1 MNKIGFLASVFFIL
15 SIIFLDNAYAENVP
29 LCVKN
34 TAKWYGEGLISET
47 DFINAI
53 KFLIENNIIV
63 LDFEKVAL
71 PAEESLEPSVAVV
84 IIPNGNAKQSN
95 TGFYVP
101 LNLEIRKGT
110 IAQWINED
118 NFSHTISSQNEFGK
132 AISLFNSPVLK
143 TGETFSH
150 AFEELGVYNYFCT
163 LHPWRIGV
171 VTVR

>member
-1 MNKIGFLASVFFIL
+1 MNKIGFLTLAVFFIS

-29 LCVKN
+29 LWVKN

-53 KFLIENNIIV
+53 KFLIESNIIV
-63 LDFEKVAL
+63 LDFEKVGSSDKEPL
-71 PAEESLEPSVAVV
+71 ESSAVV

-101 LNLEIRKGT
+101 LNLEIKKGT
-110 IAQWINED
+110 NVQWINED
-118 NFSHTISSQNEFGK
+118 NLGHTISSQNEFGK
-132 AISLFNSPVLK
+132 VIPLFNSPVLK

-150 AFEELGVYNYFCT
+150 TFVEPGVYNYFCT
-163 LHPWRIGV
+163 LHPWRIGI

>member
-1 MNKIGFLASVFFIL
+1 M
-15 SIIFLDNAYAENVP
+15 
-29 LCVKN
+29 
-34 TAKWYGEGLISET
+34 
-47 DFINAI
+47 
-53 KFLIENNIIV
+53 
-63 LDFEKVAL
+63 AL

-150 AFEELGVYNYFCT
+150 TFEEPGVYNYFCT